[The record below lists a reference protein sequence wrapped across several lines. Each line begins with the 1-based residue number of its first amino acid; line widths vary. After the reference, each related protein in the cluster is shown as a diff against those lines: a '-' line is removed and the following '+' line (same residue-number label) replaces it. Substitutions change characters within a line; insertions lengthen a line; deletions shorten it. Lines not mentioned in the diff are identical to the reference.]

1 MTFEKEGGGG
11 GERKKEQEWVEAGE
25 ASLLVKELEQKLT
38 CSSPMPSSAGEAG
51 EEADGGSP
59 ERAPTST
66 KLDGGG
72 SDQSSPR
79 AVLDIPV
86 SGSADSDSSSSCSG
100 GAEATGTDGS
110 PLESHSHQWRALI
123 SGLLQRKRSMRRL
136 STFPPA
142 AASAAPRSLRRR
154 LQRERSAEFDTGGG
168 GPPPLAAASPHLVR
182 WKPTWRSFEY
192 KELAAATDGFSS
204 ENLIGKGGHAEVY
217 RGCLPDGQLVA
228 VKRLVRK
235 ETEEERVGDFLSE
248 LGIIAHVNHPNAAH
262 LLGFGVEGGLHLV
275 LQYSPHGSL
284 ASVLH
289 GSKEWIG
296 WGIRFKIAVGV
307 AEGLRYLHQGCHRR
321 IIHRDIKASN
331 ILLTDDYQ
339 PQISDFGLAKWL
351 PEQWT
356 HHVVFPIEGTFG
368 YLAPEYFMHGVV
380 NEKTD
385 VFAFGVLLLELI
397 TGRRAVDSCRQSLV
411 IWAKPLLDANT
422 TKDLVDP
429 TLGDAY
435 EPREMSNAIAVAS
448 MCIHHMSTSRPDM
461 DQVLQLLKGVDAPP
475 ELNRELKT
483 AINKPLLFD
492 ACDLEDYTCSRY
504 LNDLN
509 RHKQLALEQ

>member
-1 MTFEKEGGGG
+1 MTFEKET
-11 GERKKEQEWVEAGE
+11 GE
-25 ASLLVKELEQKLT
+25 ATKGHGSENCGSHHQVSPVPVAELDQKKLT
-38 CSSPMPSSAGEAG
+38 CTGPPMVVSAGEAG
-51 EEADGGSP
+51 EEESRGSR
-59 ERAPTST
+59 EHEAAGKIDSTSQ
-66 KLDGGG
+66 
-72 SDQSSPR
+72 QSSPR
-79 AVLDIPV
+79 TVLDIPI
-86 SGSADSDSSSSCSG
+86 SGSTDSDSSSGSSSG
-100 GAEATGTDGS
+100 CGGESIGPDGTV
-110 PLESHSHQWRALI
+110 LESHSHQWRALI
-123 SGLLQRKRSMRRL
+123 GGLLQRKKSIRRL

-142 AASAAPRSLRRR
+142 PEVTRVN
-154 LQRERSAEFDTGGG
+154 LQWKLGRARSATKGDMVKGGVG
-168 GPPPLAAASPHLVR
+168 MPPPSPVR

-192 KELAAATDGFSS
+192 RELAAATDYFSS
-204 ENLIGKGGHAEVY
+204 ENLIGEGGHAQVFK
-217 RGCLPDGQLVA
+217 GCLPDGQLVA
-228 VKRLVRK
+228 VKRLTRK

-275 LQYSPHGSL
+275 LQFSPHGSL

-289 GSKEWIG
+289 GSEEWID
-296 WGIRFKIAVGV
+296 WGIRFRIALGV
-307 AEGLRYLHQGCHRR
+307 AQGLRYLHRGCHRR

-411 IWAKPLLDANT
+411 IWANPLLDAN
-422 TKDLVDP
+422 DVEGLIDP
-429 TLGDAY
+429 MLGDAY
-435 EPREMSNAIAVAS
+435 DLKEMNNAIVVAS
-448 MCIHHMSTSRPDM
+448 MCIHHMSTMRPHM
-461 DQVLQLLKGVDAPP
+461 DQVLQLLKREDASLGV
-475 ELNRELKT
+475 NGELKSVVS
-483 AINKPLLFD
+483 KPLLFD